1 LSLVGSITVNDLFW
15 GGWKR
20 RWRNQAVGFLK
31 QEANKDPRWPV
42 PFVVAKIETAL
53 DKAFRPVQLRAGTR
67 IVAQL
72 GEAHG
77 SDDPIRGRG
86 HCHIRAGNK
95 AALAA
100 IQSLD
105 VIAAP
110 VFKEA
115 EQR

>member
-1 LSLVGSITVNDLFW
+1 MGTRNDLFW
-15 GGWKR
+15 GFGR
-20 RWRNQAVGFLK
+20 RRLRNQAVGFLE

-110 VFKEA
+110 VFKKA